1 MIGFPPCMGA
11 IDGCHIEIHP
21 PRQDATDYHN
31 YKGWYSTILLALV
44 DARYRFVYINVGSP
58 GRCNYSQIFESSVLK
73 AQLEQC
79 SHLHEMSRTSSDVD
93 VPVFI
98 VGDSAF
104 RFSKIL
110 MKPYAFQIMQNERE
124 KSFNYTL
131 SKVRRVFENAFGHPK
146 ARFRRIGKGI
156 DNKVE
161 NTNAIIKACCVLHNF
176 LNERNDN
183 INEKWMSAV
192 QDMERNRQ
200 YPQQEMSVNDRQNSA
215 EIIRNSLAT
224 FFYARAAA
232 DVDGV
237 GVHRKAKWEK
247 HHIHKDRPMM
257 SL

>member
-1 MIGFPPCMGA
+1 
-11 IDGCHIEIHP
+11 
-21 PRQDATDYHN
+21 
-31 YKGWYSTILLALV
+31 
-44 DARYRFVYINVGSP
+44 
-58 GRCNYSQIFESSVLK
+58 
-73 AQLEQC
+73 
-79 SHLHEMSRTSSDVD
+79 MSRTILDVD

-98 VGDSAF
+98 AF

-110 MKPYAFQIMQNERE
+110 MKPYAFQIMQNESE
-124 KSFNYTL
+124 KSFNYSL
-131 SKVRRVFENAFGHPK
+131 SKVRRVVENAFGHLK

-183 INEKWMSAV
+183 INEKWMSAL
-192 QDMERNRQ
+192 QDIERNRQ

-224 FFYARAAA
+224 FVYARAAA

-237 GVHRKAKWEK
+237 GVAQSESEVGETPH
-247 HHIHKDRPMM
+247 
-257 SL
+257 S